1 MFRRS
6 INRRIL
12 VVDDDLDTLGLIRM
26 VFQRAG
32 HDVSTATC
40 WEEVVDRVNL
50 AKETGNLFDLI
61 ILDIMMP
68 ERSGFD
74 VLDSL
79 KVVLEKVPPVIILSA
94 KYTVEDMVKASDM
107 GVAKYLV
114 KPTTPEKLLDA
125 VQAVLNQSHG

>member
-1 MFRRS
+1 MFGRPT
-6 INRRIL
+6 NQRIL
-12 VVDDDLDTLGLIRM
+12 VVDDDLDTLGLVRM
-26 VFQRAG
+26 VFKRAG
-32 HDVSTATC
+32 YDVSTATC
-40 WEEVVDRVNL
+40 WDEVADRVNL
-50 AKETGNLFDLI
+50 ARQTGQMFDLI

-79 KVVLEKVPPVIILSA
+79 RVVLEKVPPVIILSA
-94 KYTVEDMVKASDM
+94 KYTIDDMVKASDM

-125 VQAVLNQSHG
+125 VQMVLSQVR

>member
-1 MFRRS
+1 MFGRTT
-6 INRRIL
+6 NRRIL

-40 WEEVVDRVNL
+40 WEEVADRINL
-50 AKETGNLFDLI
+50 AKQTGNLFDLI
-61 ILDIMMP
+61 ILDLMMP

-94 KYTVEDMVKASDM
+94 KYTVDDMVKASDM

-125 VQAVLNQSHG
+125 VQMVLSQPH